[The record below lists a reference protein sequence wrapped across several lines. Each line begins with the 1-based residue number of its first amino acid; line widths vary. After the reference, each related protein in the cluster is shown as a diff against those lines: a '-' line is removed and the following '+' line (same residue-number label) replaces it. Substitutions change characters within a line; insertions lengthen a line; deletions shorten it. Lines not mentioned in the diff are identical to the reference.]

1 MDPLPTGSLSW
12 RQRLRD
18 FVALT
23 KPRIVLLLLVTT
35 LVPMIVA
42 ARGWPGTRLVL
53 ATLIAGYLMAGSA
66 NAMNMAI
73 DADID
78 RYMGRTALRP
88 IPAGRMR
95 RRTAVRFSLMAG
107 AVATAI
113 FLWLVHPLAALLA
126 VAGWVY
132 YVGLYTLG
140 LKRRSPHN
148 IVIGGGAG
156 AFPPLVG
163 WAAVTGT
170 VSLTALYLFLIVFFW
185 TPPHFWALA
194 LVKEGD
200 YGRVGVP
207 MAPNVWGPEETAR
220 QMLVYTA
227 VLVVLTLLPVAWG
240 AFGALYLAAAV
251 ALGGWLLR
259 GVWRLRRAPRA
270 APMAWGVYRASL
282 LYLGLL
288 FLAMAVDGLVRPT
301 GPVLR
306 GPDLPLPPGL

>member
-1 MDPLPTGSLSW
+1 M
-12 RQRLRD
+12 RD
-18 FVALT
+18 FVTLT

-35 LVPMIVA
+35 VVPMVVA

-53 ATLIAGYLMAGSA
+53 ATLLAGYLMAGSA

-78 RYMGRTALRP
+78 RRMGRTSRRP

-95 RRTAVRFSLMAG
+95 RRTAVLFSLACG
-107 AVATAI
+107 IAATVLFVAA
-113 FLWLVHPLAALLA
+113 VHPLAAVLA

-132 YVGLYTLG
+132 YVGLYTLL

-194 LVKEGD
+194 LVKERD

-207 MAPNVWGPEETAR
+207 MAPNVWGAEETTR
-220 QMLVYTA
+220 QMLIYGV
-227 VLVVLTLLPVAWG
+227 VLVVLTVLPVAWG
-240 AFGALYLAAAV
+240 AFGAVYGAAAV
-251 ALGGWLLR
+251 VLGGWLLR
-259 GVWRLRRAPRA
+259 GIWRLRRTPRA
-270 APMAWGVYRASL
+270 TPVAWQVYRASL

-288 FLAMAVDGLVRPT
+288 FLAMAVDGVVRPV